1 MSLNCEQN
9 NFLSFNH
16 PRYLKDFLFLSA
28 FFSHLPLFSHA
39 SVKRWLADSLV
50 SALEMVYNEGLVSLG
65 RNHAMTPELQLQIDE
80 QEPLFG
86 KLIVKPAGATYT
98 RDELNGV
105 PVEITEPADGVTNTD
120 LVLLYL
126 HGGGY
131 SNGLA
136 AWARRGTA
144 RLAQGLGCR
153 IVTPD
158 YRLAPRFPF
167 PAAHEDVLAV
177 YQHLIGP
184 GGYQPNYVAVAGDS
198 AGGALTVSLCADARD
213 MGIPIPGCGMLNSVW
228 SDLAMNTPSLDDPI
242 KNGFDIRREVVEGL
256 CKVLLSS
263 GDVDPMDP
271 RHSPVYRDLTGLPP
285 LLIQAAG
292 RDVCHDDSTRLA
304 ASARAVGVAVKFT
317 EYHDAEHIWILN
329 GPWRMHYP
337 ENFPQES
344 VRFEDDGAEAPEAVL
359 AINEMVA
366 FVIAHCGGDA
376 NKR

>member
-1 MSLNCEQN
+1 
-9 NFLSFNH
+9 
-16 PRYLKDFLFLSA
+16 
-28 FFSHLPLFSHA
+28 
-39 SVKRWLADSLV
+39 
-50 SALEMVYNEGLVSLG
+50 
-65 RNHAMTPELQLQIDE
+65 MTPELQQQIDE

-86 KLIVKPAGATYT
+86 QLITEPEGVTFA
-98 RDELNGV
+98 RDELSEV
-105 PVEITEPADGVTNTD
+105 PVEITEPADGVSNGD

-144 RLAQGLGCR
+144 RLALGLGCR

-184 GGYQPNYVAVAGDS
+184 GGYQPDRVAVAGDS

-213 MGIPIPGCGMLNSVW
+213 MGIPVPACGMLNSVW
-228 SDLAMNTPSLDDPI
+228 ADIAMNTPSLDDPI
-242 KNGFDIRREVVEGL
+242 RNGFDIRREVVEML
-256 CKVLLSS
+256 CHTLLE
-263 GDVDPMDP
+263 GTNVDPMDP

-292 RDVCHDDSTRLA
+292 RDVCHDDSIRLA
-304 ASARAVGVAVKFT
+304 ASARAAGVRVT
-317 EYHDAEHIWILN
+317 ISEYPDAEHIWILN
-329 GPWRMHYP
+329 GPFRMHYP
-337 ENFPQES
+337 DDFPQES
-344 VRFEDDGAEAPEAVL
+344 VRFVDCGAEAPEAIT
-359 AINEMVA
+359 AIDEMVA
-366 FVIAHCGGDA
+366 FVNSCCSG
-376 NKR
+376 K